1 MRRPRDLFLFGL
13 ISIFFYPKLSRAQDE
28 LAKLRAQVA
37 DQQAQINELRAT
49 LAEQRQVLDRM
60 LRLLPAA
67 RGGSAPDLPGKRAS
81 KPVEGESANAF
92 APIASPSP
100 EDPQVVSSAEVRRYM
115 RKVDELGKQ
124 TEGITQS
131 LGGFKFSGD
140 LRMRLDATMRSGNS
154 IAPAVQNVR
163 GRYRLRLNVDKELD
177 PRFRFHL
184 QLSTGPFNN
193 GLSNDQDFSGIIAK
207 HPFSIAEAY
216 VDFHPNS
223 RFSLRGGRMEEVF
236 ADSSRFL
243 WDNDVHFNGF
253 QQTVKLPLEANTLRI
268 KSIEFRSG
276 EYILTNPNVMVLSP
290 TSPFVSAGYQPG
302 QKVRAADLFHPGVVV
317 RGDLSSHWSH
327 KFISDVEIYRNP
339 RQILLSTTPDGFPVL
354 VSNSLGVAL
363 SGPLTGSGNGTTTPG
378 GAIYSAP
385 HFQIVRAA
393 YRLEHEGWKI
403 GDRSMPFW
411 LDFQA
416 SRNTGTSKLRDAFMV
431 SANLGAVKKFGD
443 MRFLYQFAL
452 KDANSLVAQFTD
464 NELGI
469 GSGVNMSAHALRFDL
484 GLTRFLQWQNLFF
497 LQDPRRPSNPAEQF
511 FVPLEQGANTAFRY
525 QGQLAFTF

>member
-1 MRRPRDLFLFGL
+1 MRRPRALFFLGL
-13 ISIFFYPKLSRAQDE
+13 VSIFFSPNLSKAQDE

-37 DQQAQINELRAT
+37 EQQTQINELRAT
-49 LAEQRQVLDRM
+49 LAEQKGVLERV
-60 LRLLPAA
+60 LKVLPAA
-67 RGGSAPDLPGKRAS
+67 RGGSAADLPGGRAD
-81 KPVEGESANAF
+81 KPAGGESANAL
-92 APIASPSP
+92 APVASSSS
-100 EDPQVVSSAEVRRYM
+100 EDVRAVSSAEVRQYM

-140 LRMRLDATMRSGNS
+140 LRLRLDATTRSGNS
-154 IAPAVQNVR
+154 IAPALQNIR
-163 GRYRLRLNVDKELD
+163 GRYRLRLNVDKDLD

-223 RFSLRGGRMEEVF
+223 RFLLRGGRMEEVF
-236 ADSSRFL
+236 ADNSRFL

-253 QQTVKLPLEANTLRI
+253 QQIVKLPLEGNALRI
-268 KSIEFRSG
+268 KSVEFRSG
-276 EYILTNPNVMVLSP
+276 EYILTNPNVVVLSP

-317 RGDLSSHWSH
+317 RGGLSSHWSH
-327 KFISDVEIYRNP
+327 QFISDVEIYRNSG
-339 RQILLSTTPDGFPVL
+339 QILLSTMSNGFPVL
-354 VSNSLGVAL
+354 VGNSLGIAL

-443 MRFLYQFAL
+443 VRLLYQFAL
-452 KDANSLVAQFTD
+452 KDANSLIAQFTD
-464 NELGI
+464 DELGI
-469 GSGVNMSAHALRFDL
+469 GTGVNMSAHALRFDL

-497 LQDPRRPSNPAEQF
+497 FQDPRRPSNPAEQF
-511 FVPLEQGANTAFRY
+511 FVPLQPGANTMFRY

>member
-1 MRRPRDLFLFGL
+1 MRTSRNFFLLGL
-13 ISIFFYPKLSRAQDE
+13 IGIFCHPSYSRAEDE
-28 LAKLRAQVA
+28 LAKLREQVA
-37 DQQAQINELRAT
+37 QQQTQINELRAA
-49 LAEQRQVLDRM
+49 LAEQKEVLDRV
-60 LRLLPAA
+60 LKVLPAA
-67 RGGSAPDLPGKRAS
+67 GSGSTGDLQRDGG
-81 KPVEGESANAF
+81 GESTKTARANAF
-92 APIASPSP
+92 APVAPSSS
-100 EDPQVVSSAEVRRYM
+100 EDPQSVSSAEVRQYM
-115 RKVDELGKQ
+115 RKVDELGKL
-124 TEGITQS
+124 TESTARN
-131 LGGFKFSGD
+131 LGGFRFSGD
-140 LRMRLDATMRSGNS
+140 LRLRLDATMRSGNN
-154 IAPAVQNVR
+154 IAPPLQNIR
-163 GRYRLRLNVDKELD
+163 GRYRLRLNIDKDLD

-193 GLSNDQDFSGIIAK
+193 GLSNDQDFSGIVAK

-216 VDFHPNS
+216 MDFHPGS
-223 RFSLRGGRMEEVF
+223 RFSVRGGRMEEVF

-253 QQTVKLPLEANTLRI
+253 QQIVRFPLEGNALGI

-276 EYILTNPNVMVLSP
+276 EYILTNPNIVVLSP

-317 RGDLSSHWSH
+317 RGDLSPHWSH
-327 KFISDVEIYRNP
+327 QFISDVEIYRNP
-339 RQILLSTTPDGFPVL
+339 RQILLSTMSDGFPVL

-393 YRLEHEGWKI
+393 YRLEHEGWKF

-452 KDANSLVAQFTD
+452 KDANSLIAQFTD

-469 GSGVNMSAHALRFDL
+469 GTGVNMSAHALRFDL

-497 LQDPRRPSNPAEQF
+497 FQDPRRPSNPAEQF
-511 FVPLEQGANTAFRY
+511 FVPLQPGANTMFRY

>member
-1 MRRPRDLFLFGL
+1 MRTSRDLFLLGL
-13 ISIFFYPKLSRAQDE
+13 ISIFFHPGLSRAEDE
-28 LAKLRAQVA
+28 LAKLRAQVTE
-37 DQQAQINELRAT
+37 QQTQINELRAA
-49 LAEQRQVLDRM
+49 LAEQKEVLDRV
-60 LRLLPAA
+60 LKVLPAA
-67 RGGSAPDLPGKRAS
+67 GGGSVPDLLGGGAD
-81 KPVEGESANAF
+81 KPARGARANAF
-92 APIASPSP
+92 APAAPPSAEGP
-100 EDPQVVSSAEVRRYM
+100 ETVSSTEVRQYM

-124 TEGITQS
+124 TEGTARS

-140 LRMRLDATMRSGNS
+140 LRLRLDATMRSSNS
-154 IAPAVQNVR
+154 IAPALQNIR
-163 GRYRLRLNVDKELD
+163 GRYRLRLNVDKDLD

-193 GLSNDQDFSGIIAK
+193 GLTNEQDFSGVVAK

-216 VDFHPNS
+216 VDFHPSS

-236 ADSSRFL
+236 ADNSRFL
-243 WDNDVHFNGF
+243 WDNDVRFNGF
-253 QQTVKLPLEANTLRI
+253 QQVVKLPLAGNALGI
-268 KSIEFRSG
+268 KSVEFRSG
-276 EYILTNPNVMVLSP
+276 EYILTNPNVVVLSP

-302 QKVRAADLFHPGVVV
+302 QKVRAANLFHPGVVV
-317 RGDLSSHWSH
+317 RGDLSSNWSQQ
-327 KFISDVEIYRNP
+327 FISDVEIYRNP
-339 RQILLSTTPDGFPVL
+339 DQILLSTVSNGFPVV

-393 YRLEHEGWKI
+393 YRLERQGWEI

-416 SRNTGTSKLRDAFMV
+416 TRNTGTSKLRDAFMV

-443 MRFLYQFAL
+443 MRFLYQFAI
-452 KDANSLVAQFTD
+452 KDANSLIAQFTD
-464 NELGI
+464 DELGI
-469 GSGVNMSAHALRFDL
+469 GTGANMSAQAVRFDL

-497 LQDPRRPSNPAEQF
+497 FQNPRRPSNPAELF
-511 FVPLEQGANTAFRY
+511 FVPLQPGANMAFRY
-525 QGQLAFTF
+525 QGQLAFAF

>member
-1 MRRPRDLFLFGL
+1 
-13 ISIFFYPKLSRAQDE
+13 
-28 LAKLRAQVA
+28 
-37 DQQAQINELRAT
+37 
-49 LAEQRQVLDRM
+49 
-60 LRLLPAA
+60 
-67 RGGSAPDLPGKRAS
+67 
-81 KPVEGESANAF
+81 
-92 APIASPSP
+92 
-100 EDPQVVSSAEVRRYM
+100 M

-124 TEGITQS
+124 TESTAQN

-140 LRMRLDATMRSGNS
+140 FRLRLDATARSGNS
-154 IAPAVQNVR
+154 IAPPLQNIR
-163 GRYRLRLNVDKELD
+163 GRYRLRLNVDKDLD

-193 GLSNDQDFSGIIAK
+193 GLTNDQDFSGVVAK
-207 HPFSIAEAY
+207 HPFLIAEAY

-236 ADSSRFL
+236 ADNSRFL
-243 WDNDVHFNGF
+243 WDNDVRFNGF
-253 QQTVKLPLEANTLRI
+253 QQVAKLPLGGNSLGI
-268 KSIEFRSG
+268 KSVEFRSG
-276 EYILTNPNVMVLSP
+276 EYILTNPNVVILSP

-302 QKVRAADLFHPGVVV
+302 QKVRAANLFHPGVVV
-317 RGDLSSHWSH
+317 RGDLSSNWSH
-327 KFISDVEIYRNP
+327 QFISDVEIYRNP
-339 RQILLSTTPDGFPVL
+339 DQILLSTISNGFPVV

-393 YRLEHEGWKI
+393 YRLEHQGWKI

-416 SRNTGTSKLRDAFMV
+416 TRNTGTSKLRDAFMA

-443 MRFLYQFAL
+443 VRFLYQFAI
-452 KDANSLVAQFTD
+452 KDANSLIAQFTD
-464 NELGI
+464 DELGI
-469 GSGVNMSAHALRFDL
+469 GTGVNLRAHAVRFDL

-497 LQDPRRPSNPAEQF
+497 IQNPRRPSNPAELF
-511 FVPLEQGANTAFRY
+511 FVPLQPGANTAFRY
-525 QGQLAFTF
+525 QGQLAFAF